1 MKHRTVGQPVQ
12 GHTVN
17 SNGYEFGQ
25 WHWFVCFHIYIV
37 MMLYGQEEDVA
48 LGTVDQEAKTYELK

>member
-1 MKHRTVGQPVQ
+1 MGQPVQ

-25 WHWFVCFHIYIV
+25 WHWFVCFCTYIV

-48 LGTVDQEAKTYELK
+48 LGSVDQEAKTYELK